1 PCEIKSRL
9 FGRSIF
15 VHITHQYLDFAKQLS
30 KRIYDICDFEIARC
44 DLVQH
49 RREQEKII
57 VTNETNLYRVDSRE
71 QFLKMNGRINT
82 AETTTENDDSFLMR
96 LISYRIDHRVLSGEW
111 PIGAAISIGQPRY
124 SGGNPLPFVSSNFA
138 CATPLGP
145 D

>member
-1 PCEIKSRL
+1 
-9 FGRSIF
+9 
-15 VHITHQYLDFAKQLS
+15 
-30 KRIYDICDFEIARC
+30 
-44 DLVQH
+44 VQH
-49 RREQEKII
+49 RREQEKVI
-57 VTNETNLYRVDSRE
+57 VANEENFHRVDSGE

-124 SGGNPLPFVSSNFA
+124 SGGNTLPFVSSNFA